1 MEAACKIFRLKPG
14 NTLLGGLV
22 KENGEGALIT
32 HRELQTVVT
41 KARNVLDTMEEEW
54 QENYNSLDLIEQVH
68 LLRNYLE
75 VLRRYY
81 EGNL

>member
-14 NTLLGGLV
+14 NTLFAGLV
-22 KENGEGALIT
+22 KENGEGQLIP

-54 QENYNSLDLIEQVH
+54 QKNQNSLVLVEQVH
-68 LLRNYLE
+68 LLRSYLE
-75 VLRRYY
+75 FLRKYY